1 MKKSMNIAAVTDD
14 GQTISPHFGR
24 ARYYEV
30 ITVENGVITKRER
43 REKVGHHTFAGD
55 EHDERHHGDE
65 PHGEGQHSHRKHAM
79 MAETIRD
86 CDALLARGMGHG
98 AYEGMLAHNIKPIVT
113 DIQSIDEAVRAVI
126 EGTIVDHRERLH

>member
-1 MKKSMNIAAVTDD
+1 MKKSFNIAAVTDD
-14 GQTISPHFGR
+14 GVTISPHFGR

-55 EHDERHHGDE
+55 EHDEHGRGNR
-65 PHGEGQHSHRKHAM
+65 PHGEGGHAHRKHAM
-79 MAETIRD
+79 MADAIRD
-86 CDALLARGMGHG
+86 CDTLLSRGMGYG
-98 AYEGMLAHNIKPIVT
+98 AYEGMLEYNIKPIVT

-126 EGTIVDHRERLH
+126 DGTIVDHTEHLH